1 MNLMEKL
8 TWKKINNSNDVI
20 SIDLHN
26 GYEVIAVSGRTG
38 KDTYTTTLFIKE
50 HTVSKWDLIEKAQN
64 IELHT
69 RSINSTIL
77 KLVANYLKDG
87 FFDYYI
93 NRLEYEMKCFD
104 KGNDFYEH
112 EGNGES

>member
-26 GYEVIAVSGRTG
+26 GYEIIAVSGRTE
-38 KDTYTTTLFIKE
+38 KDVYTTTLFLKE
-50 HTVSKWDLIEKAQN
+50 NTVSKWDLIEKAQN

-69 RSINSTIL
+69 RSLNSTIL
-77 KLVANYLKDG
+77 KLVDSYLKDG
-87 FFDYYI
+87 FFEYYI